1 MNVAARFPIKSSPD
15 LLLLLVVS
23 HIGVF
28 ASSFWLLEQQWM
40 IVLVLVLSATSFYFS
55 FQQYLTITNS
65 SDDLCWSGENWLMH
79 ASSNQNS
86 TSYLEL
92 LPTSWVTPQFC
103 LLKFSQDDEQRTWF
117 FTRKSL
123 GERLYR
129 ELCYIANL
137 KMDEKTDLDK
147 SL

>member
-1 MNVAARFPIKSSPD
+1 MNVAARFPIKSCPE

-28 ASSFWLLEQQWM
+28 ASSFWLLNQLWM
-40 IVLVLVLSATSFYFS
+40 IVLVLLLSAISFYFS
-55 FQQYLTITNS
+55 FLQYLSITNS

-79 ASSNQNS
+79 TDSIQSS

-92 LPTSWVTPQFC
+92 LSTSWVTPHFC
-103 LLKFSQDDEQRTWF
+103 LLKFIQDESQKAWF

-129 ELCYIANL
+129 ELCYFSKL
-137 KMDEKTDLDK
+137 KMDKK
-147 SL
+147 GRS